1 MTSRKVRFFFLL
13 LGACALAA
21 LISCPVPEPADTAT
35 RWNFD
40 ADEEGWSFVSFD
52 SNPMS
57 LNQESQLDWSA
68 TEGSPGMGCL
78 KIVAPFSDDA
88 QYFTVV
94 APIVADPITAG
105 TYLSGKKLT
114 VRVRAADYPA
124 ANAWIFSNTGPVG
137 VWPSGLSSTVPLGA
151 AAEWKTIEFDMTST
165 DPAYDPTDMRFLG
178 VLISSGWLTASGS
191 YTFYVDTCVLE
202 EAP

>member
-1 MTSRKVRFFFLL
+1 
-13 LGACALAA
+13 
-21 LISCPVPEPADTAT
+21 
-35 RWNFD
+35 
-40 ADEEGWSFVSFD
+40 
-52 SNPMS
+52 
-57 LNQESQLDWSA
+57 
-68 TEGSPGMGCL
+68 
-78 KIVAPFSDDA
+78 
-88 QYFTVV
+88 V

-105 TYLSGKKLT
+105 TDLSGKKLT

-202 EAP
+202 DAP